1 MWIHQKFCICELFW
15 KQTNHEIIFWFL
27 ALLYLNYCSISDQFS
42 ESFFSLSNFHDIL
55 WKQQLNN
62 ITVHI
67 LASSLLEHYQTARP
81 LSKIRQLPSPM
92 NDTSLNDRVQLLLQ
106 LVVLVLPHSNLS
118 FYVGQLV
125 LLGVPFSFCS
135 LYFKLR
141 VCYISSLNW
150 LIG

>member
-1 MWIHQKFCICELFW
+1 M
-15 KQTNHEIIFWFL
+15 
-27 ALLYLNYCSISDQFS
+27 ALRYLNNCSISDQFS
-42 ESFFSLSNFHDIL
+42 ESFFYLSNFHVIL

-67 LASSLLEHYQTARP
+67 LASSLLEHRQTARP

-92 NDTSLNDRVQLLLQ
+92 NDTSLNNRVQLLLQ

-141 VCYISSLNW
+141 VCSISSINS